1 MKNEFTLRIKS
12 KVKNKAEIEMYGEIS
27 RWDISAR
34 YVKEFIKNEIDEKI
48 NEIDIFLMSP
58 GGDVFEGIAIYNMIK
73 RLDQK
78 VRVHVDGLAASI
90 ASVIMLAGDEIVMGE
105 GSQVMIHKPWTF
117 ALGNS
122 SDLQETIDRL
132 DRVENELVKIYE
144 NRTGL
149 SRAEIENM
157 IAAETWFND
166 EEAVEFGFADSKVE
180 NKAHFNIAASV
191 KGCDWIKKKELAK
204 ENTEFKNKIND
215 TINKY
220 SDVLARK

>member
-34 YVKEFIKNEIDEKI
+34 YVKEFIKNEIDEKV
-48 NEIDIFLMSP
+48 NEIDIYLMSP

-191 KGCDWIKKKELAK
+191 RGCDWIKKKELAK